1 MLSNLHIIEDHQ
13 DEEITKEKENP
24 RNVQRNGQSTDTDPE
39 AEAENRN
46 INRNNIQMS
55 ENNLQNEEDVKRK
68 KRYKSGFAKL
78 IDKLP
83 SYKYDIPKKQK
94 NQMKQKNQKNQRFRN
109 LIPLNVRDTGNNR
122 FYSYNEAFSYI
133 AEHCHQNN
141 LKFSRENCRQY
152 LNECYIIDFARDEFI
167 PITSHLSQKEFNRYF
182 YLKQRELKYL

>member
-1 MLSNLHIIEDHQ
+1 MISDSHVIEDHQ
-13 DEEITKEKENP
+13 DDQIEKEKEVP
-24 RNVQRNGQSTDTDPE
+24 RNVQSTDTEPE
-39 AEAENRN
+39 AEVENRN
-46 INRNNIQMS
+46 NSQRS
-55 ENNLQNEEDVKRK
+55 ENNLQNEKGNENDQAIRQK
-68 KRYKSGFAKL
+68 KRYKSVFARL

-94 NQMKQKNQKNQRFRN
+94 NQKNQKNQRFN
-109 LIPLNVRDTGNNR
+109 SLIPLNVRDTGNNR

-133 AEHCHQNN
+133 AEHCHKNN

-152 LNECYIIDFARDEFI
+152 LNECYIIDFAHDEFI